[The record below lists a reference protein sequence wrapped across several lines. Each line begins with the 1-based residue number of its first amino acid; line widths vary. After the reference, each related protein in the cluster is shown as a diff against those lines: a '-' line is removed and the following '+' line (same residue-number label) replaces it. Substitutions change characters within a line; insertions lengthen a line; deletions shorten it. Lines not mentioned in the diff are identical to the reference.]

1 MDSKSLFSGLF
12 VGIVLGGGSALLSA
26 PVSGHE
32 TRNFV
37 KQYDLKTINHKLSRK
52 GKSAVQE
59 WQEAATEGFEAVDGL
74 TQEMKKTYSRYKDEV
89 EPEVEAIQQQVK
101 EISDSITELNER
113 IRKESE

>member
-12 VGIVLGGGSALLSA
+12 LGIVLGGGSALLSA
-26 PVSGHE
+26 PISGQE
-32 TRNFV
+32 TRSMM
-37 KQYDLKTINHKLSRK
+37 KQYDLKTLNKKLSRK

-101 EISDSITELNER
+101 EISDSISELNER